1 MSFCLCRNNGLQGPE
16 DSVWM
21 KGEEA
26 GKGPKER
33 KRTGL
38 WFLRTTEIM
47 EKSMARKTKP
57 TMGGKTKQNKTK
69 KGQQEEARYGMSG
82 EGGPKSFVGVF
93 ASNAVVSAVGKES
106 EVNKICKCIS

>member
-1 MSFCLCRNNGLQGPE
+1 MVFENHWNNGKEYGQE
-16 DSVWM
+16 D
-21 KGEEA
+21 KA
-26 GKGPKER
+26 HD
-33 KRTGL
+33 
-38 WFLRTTEIM
+38 
-47 EKSMARKTKP
+47 
-57 TMGGKTKQNKTK
+57 GGKTKQNKTK